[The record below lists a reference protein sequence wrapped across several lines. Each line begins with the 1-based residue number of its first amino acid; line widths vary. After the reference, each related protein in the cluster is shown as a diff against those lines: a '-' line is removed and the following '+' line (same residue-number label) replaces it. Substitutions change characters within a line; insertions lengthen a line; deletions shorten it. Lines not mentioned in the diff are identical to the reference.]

1 MLEIDQACVS
11 LPEARSG
18 RLHTIVNNISLTV
31 GCGLGDGAS
40 GLIST
45 SSAGPSCTGSSS
57 PVIAHQCSSSEEN
70 IEAF

>member
-1 MLEIDQACVS
+1 MI
-11 LPEARSG
+11 PRSCSC
-18 RLHTIVNNISLTV
+18 NISLTV

-57 PVIAHQCSSSEEN
+57 PVIAHQCCNSDEN
-70 IEAF
+70 IEAFWIAWLCSSA